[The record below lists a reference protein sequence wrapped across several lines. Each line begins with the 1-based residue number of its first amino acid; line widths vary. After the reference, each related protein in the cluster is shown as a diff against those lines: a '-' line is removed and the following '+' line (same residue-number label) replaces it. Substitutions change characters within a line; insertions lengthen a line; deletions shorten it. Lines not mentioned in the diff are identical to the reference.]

1 MGRQATDFPVS
12 EFVVSYPVVGAESK
26 ALTVEVPG
34 VGQVC
39 VLCPDVE
46 VARKAFKHL
55 MPSMQRLDE
64 ALLQD
69 VLLIDREAAV
79 NAVLVRGVG

>member
-1 MGRQATDFPVS
+1 MGKEATGFSVS
-12 EFVVSYPVVGAESK
+12 EYVVSDPVVGAESK

-46 VARKAFKHL
+46 VARKAFRHL
-55 MPSMQRLDE
+55 MPSSHRLDE
-64 ALLQD
+64 GLLQD

-79 NAVLVRGVG
+79 NAALVRGVG